1 MFKKMKKILFLAISI
16 NILFLIVLVATVTF
30 RTLSEHIPSLAF
42 ILGQLCVLLNFIIGM
57 VFGKLFSWIY
67 YKYL

>member
-16 NILFLIVLVATVTF
+16 NILLLIVLVATVTF

-42 ILGQLCVLLNFIIGM
+42 IFGQLCVLLNFIIG
-57 VFGKLFSWIY
+57 VIFGKLFYWIY
-67 YKYL
+67 HKYL

>member
-1 MFKKMKKILFLAISI
+1 MKKILFLAISI
-16 NILFLIVLVATVTF
+16 NILLLIVLVATVTF

-42 ILGQLCVLLNFIIGM
+42 IFGQLCVLLNFIIGV
-57 VFGKLFSWIY
+57 VFGKLFYWIY

>member
-1 MFKKMKKILFLAISI
+1 MKKILFLAISI
-16 NILFLIVLVATVTF
+16 SILLLIVLVATVTF

-42 ILGQLCVLLNFIIGM
+42 IFGQLCVLLNFIIG
-57 VFGKLFSWIY
+57 VALGKLFFWIY

>member
-1 MFKKMKKILFLAISI
+1 MKKILFLAISI
-16 NILFLIVLVATVTF
+16 NILLLIVLVATVTF

-42 ILGQLCVLLNFIIGM
+42 ILGQLCVLLNFIIGV

>member
-1 MFKKMKKILFLAISI
+1 MFKKMKKTLFLAISI
-16 NILFLIVLVATVTF
+16 NILFLIVLVSTVTF

-42 ILGQLCVLLNFIIGM
+42 LFGQLCVLLNFIIG
-57 VFGKLFSWIY
+57 VAFGKLFSWVY